1 MEFYKRYTVWRE
13 TVTKVIDA
21 LHLMDLEGGWQHIL
35 AKEDEIAEGLK
46 VIQEYKFWAEFEEF
60 VLDTEQIK
68 LEGFFKTVDNQI
80 DNWLT
85 SWRLYYN
92 HENHEVF
99 KRWFYNLAYTKL
111 HKKSEEA
118 NRIASLISWAGACL
132 NSITNEFEQLK
143 SLYTSLPPRPTEL
156 FYDRIKN
163 RLLKNDTDSPI
174 WKYTIEDWLEGGMD
188 EVLVRNYLL
197 TGKDIKPLILPEK
210 WQYFNRWLNTYYDS
224 PKANFAENDIFGSGK
239 PLSYEK
245 LSNDDLINLII
256 YRTTQHD
263 GDLCSLFRHQTD
275 FYPIDDLKKIYAE
288 MDKIHV
294 QIVEDN
300 WYHCQKYIDLA
311 VQNSVDSTKIIND
324 TIDLID
330 NFLNG
335 EDIELI
341 YPLSKP
347 LYVSQKAIVDAYQSL
362 LRGYKE
368 TLYIRPPRKLK
379 SIDGNLTEEDIR
391 NHKPQHLTN
400 SPYVEAELLL
410 KAKEYLKQIQIQP
423 SSKKALENTLNCEL
437 DDLQLTILLERFK
450 AGGYFDMDL
459 TLSEFFNAL
468 QGSEPLVK
476 PLKWLKSN
484 RDLAYLLKQM
494 YGYKMINNK
503 EWQSIIEKRSLFLN
517 KDNKLLNAQDIA
529 QAITGYQ
536 RNGNPKWALEL
547 EMILNEI
554 RDLKV

>member
-13 TVTKVIDA
+13 AVTKVVDA
-21 LHLMDLEGGWQHIL
+21 LHLMDLEGDWQHIL
-35 AKEDEIAEGLK
+35 TKEEEIAEWLK

-60 VLDTEQIK
+60 VLSTEQIK

-80 DNWLT
+80 DNWLM
-85 SWRLYYN
+85 SWRRYYN
-92 HENHEVF
+92 HEDHEEF

-118 NRIASLISWAGACL
+118 NRIASLIRWAEACL
-132 NSITNEFEQLK
+132 NSISNEFEQLK
-143 SLYTSLPPRPTEL
+143 SLYTSLPPRPTQL
-156 FYDRIKN
+156 FYDRIKD
-163 RLLKNDTDSPI
+163 RLMKIDTDSPI
-174 WKYTIEDWLEGGMD
+174 LKYTFQDWLEGGMD
-188 EVLVRNYLL
+188 EVLVRDYLL
-197 TGKDIKPLILPEK
+197 TGEDIKPLILPEK
-210 WQYFNRWLNTYYDS
+210 WQYFNRWLKANYDI
-224 PKANFAENDIFGSGK
+224 PKAVFAESDLLGEGK

-245 LSNDDLINLII
+245 LSDEDLVELII
-256 YRTTQHD
+256 CRTTQHD

-288 MDKIHV
+288 MDTIHV
-294 QIVEDN
+294 QVVQDN
-300 WYHCQKYIDLA
+300 WYHWQKYIDIA
-311 VQNSVDSTKIIND
+311 VHNSVDTPKFIYD

-330 NFLNG
+330 NYLNG
-335 EDIELI
+335 KTIELI

-347 LYVSQKAIVDAYQSL
+347 LYVSQQAIVDAYQSL
-362 LRGYKE
+362 LRGHKE
-368 TLYIRPPRKLK
+368 TLYIRPPHKLK
-379 SIDGNLTEEDIR
+379 PIDGYLTEEDVR
-391 NHKPQHLTN
+391 THKPQHLTN

-410 KAKEYLKQIQIQP
+410 KAKEYLKQIQAQ
-423 SSKKALENTLNCEL
+423 SSPKKASENTLSCDL
-437 DDLQLTILLERFK
+437 SDLQLTILLERFK
-450 AGGYFDMDL
+450 AGRYFDIDL

-468 QGSEPLVK
+468 QGSEPLEK

-494 YGYKMINNK
+494 FGYKMINNK
-503 EWQSIIEKRSLFLN
+503 EWQSVLEKRSLFLN

-529 QAITGYQ
+529 QAIAGYQ

-547 EMILNEI
+547 EVILTEI